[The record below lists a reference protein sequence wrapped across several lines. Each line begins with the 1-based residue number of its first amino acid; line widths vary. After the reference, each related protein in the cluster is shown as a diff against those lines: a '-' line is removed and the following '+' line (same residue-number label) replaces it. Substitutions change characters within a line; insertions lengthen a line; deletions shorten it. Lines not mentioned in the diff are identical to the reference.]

1 MKYAL
6 LPGGFKP
13 PHAGHYE
20 SAKYLAKNTDA
31 DVVIVKI
38 GSGVRDGVTPTMS
51 LNLWNLYLLTDPDP
65 VAKKIKAY
73 VSTNPSPVRDVYIF
87 VEKEVPK
94 GSTVYLGVG
103 EKDSSS
109 DRWDRIPDFAEKAG
123 VKAEITVIPPQA
135 GGISGTQLRDIIKQG
150 NKENFFKYIP
160 KHLSLEE
167 KEAAWEEISAVLTM
181 NEQKQQG
188 KILRIFDF
196 DDTLAKSDAN
206 IYVTH
211 QDGTKDTLNPA
222 QFAVYEPKP
231 GDKFNFKEFSSI
243 IKNAKPIQQNID
255 RLKQAASKP
264 NIRTTILTARLLGY
278 PVKKYLKDNFNLDV
292 YVVALG
298 DGDPQKKS
306 NWIEKQIQKGY
317 SDIEFIDDSI
327 KNIKAV
333 DELKS
338 KYPDIT
344 LKTELVPHDI
354 SESKK
359 FSVNWWKKQILE
371 NLITEGGA
379 AGHMAHPFDLPNV
392 NTGKD
397 LIKVFENA
405 ADSLSKNPGSVKID
419 GVNASIRLVTL
430 DGKQQFVLDRGSG
443 KELDVKGIT
452 KDDLLARFGEG
463 HGMLKVGEEV
473 LDIFNDA
480 LPTIKPELDKL
491 GFTKNPNLMFNM
503 EYVSGKTNV
512 QDYGKNFIAI
522 HGMNEIKQVE
532 GKKSRKSNEVY
543 YDKQALENLIK
554 KLEPVANKKGY
565 EIYGSIPTKF
575 TKKPNF
581 SSALNQ
587 KYTIEFTEKKE
598 TKSLKNWLDEV
609 KQIPSP
615 TDMITIEDDAGTK
628 KKVGALSKVIYTTLL
643 GGSNI
648 DDFVPETQDRKKAI
662 DGFVTYLATEKLG
675 DEILKV
681 ADSPMGPVEDHE
693 GIVVRDDKIASIPFK
708 ITGKFIRGGLESSF
722 QKG

>member
-31 DVVIVKI
+31 DFIIIKI
-38 GSGVRDGVTPTMS
+38 GSGVRDNITPNMS
-51 LNLWNLYLLTDPDP
+51 LNLWNLYILTDPDP
-65 VAKKIKAY
+65 LAKKIKAY
-73 VSTNPSPVRDVYIF
+73 VSTNPSPVRDAYVFISD
-87 VEKEVPK
+87 ETPK
-94 GSTVYLGVG
+94 NSTVYLGVG
-103 EKDSSS
+103 EKDASG

-123 VKAEITVIPPQA
+123 VKAEIMVIPPQA
-135 GGISGTQLRDIIKQG
+135 GGISGTQLRNTIKQG
-150 NKENFFKYIP
+150 NKEEFFKYVP
-160 KHLSLEE
+160 KHLSSGE
-167 KEAAWEEISAVLTM
+167 KEAAWEEISTIMM
-181 NEQKQQG
+181 NEQKQG
-188 KILRIFDF
+188 KTLRVFDF

-206 IYVTH
+206 IYVTNK
-211 QDGTKDTLNPA
+211 DGVKNTLTPA
-222 QFAVYEPKP
+222 QFALYDPKP
-231 GDKFNFKEFSSI
+231 GDKFNFKEFSSV
-243 IKNAKPIQQNID
+243 IKKARPIQQNIT

-298 DGDPQKKS
+298 DANPQKKAD
-306 NWIEKQIQKGY
+306 WIEKQIQNGY
-317 SDIEFIDDSI
+317 TDIEFIDDSI
-327 KNIKAV
+327 KNIQAV
-333 DELKS
+333 DKLKT
-338 KYPDIT
+338 KHPDVD
-344 LKTELVPHDI
+344 LKTELVPHNV
-354 SESKK
+354 SEV
-359 FSVNWWKKQILE
+359 FSVNWWKQQILE
-371 NLITEGGA
+371 NMINEGGA
-379 AGHMAHPFDLPNV
+379 AGHMAHPFNLPNV
-392 NTGKD
+392 NTGRD
-397 LIKVFENA
+397 LIKIFEKT

-430 DGKQQFVLDRGSG
+430 DGKPQFVLDRGSG

-452 KDDLLARFGEG
+452 KDDLLDRFGEG

-473 LDIFNDA
+473 LDIFNVA
-480 LPTIKPELDKL
+480 LPIIKPELDKL

-522 HGMNEIKQVE
+522 HGINEIKQVE
-532 GKKSRKSNEVY
+532 GKKSRKSNEVS
-543 YDKQALENLIK
+543 YDRQTFENLIK
-554 KLEPVANKKGY
+554 KLEPVAKKKGY

-587 KYTIEFTEKKE
+587 RYTLEFTEGKQ
-598 TKSLKNWLDEV
+598 TKTLKAWLDEI
-609 KQIPSP
+609 KQIPSS

-628 KKVGALSKVIYTTLL
+628 KKAGALTKVVYVTLL
-643 GGSNI
+643 GGSNV
-648 DDFVPETQDRKKAI
+648 DDFIPEAQDRKKAI
-662 DGFVTYLATEKLG
+662 DGFVTYLAVEKLG

-722 QKG
+722 QKE

>member
-31 DVVIVKI
+31 DFIIIKI
-38 GSGVRDGVTPTMS
+38 GSGVRDNITPNMS
-51 LNLWNLYLLTDPDP
+51 LNLWNLYILTDPDP
-65 VAKKIKAY
+65 LAKKIKAY
-73 VSTNPSPVRDVYIF
+73 VSTNPSPVRDAYVFISD
-87 VEKEVPK
+87 ETPK
-94 GSTVYLGVG
+94 NSTVYLGVG
-103 EKDSSS
+103 EKDASG

-123 VKAEITVIPPQA
+123 VKAEIMVIPPQA
-135 GGISGTQLRDIIKQG
+135 GGISGTQLRNTIKQG
-150 NKENFFKYIP
+150 NKVEFFKYVP
-160 KHLSLEE
+160 KHLSSGE
-167 KEAAWEEISAVLTM
+167 KEVAWEEISTIMM
-181 NEQKQQG
+181 NEQKQG
-188 KILRIFDF
+188 KTLRVFDF

-206 IYVTH
+206 IYVTNK
-211 QDGTKDTLNPA
+211 DGVKNTLTPA
-222 QFAVYEPKP
+222 QFALYDPKP
-231 GDKFNFKEFSSI
+231 GDKFNFKEFSSV
-243 IKNAKPIQQNID
+243 IKKARPIQQNIT

-298 DGDPQKKS
+298 DANPQKKAD
-306 NWIEKQIQKGY
+306 WIEKQIQNGY
-317 SDIEFIDDSI
+317 TDIEFIDDSI
-327 KNIKAV
+327 KNIQAV
-333 DELKS
+333 DKLKT
-338 KYPDIT
+338 KHPDVD
-344 LKTELVPHDI
+344 LKTELVPHNV
-354 SESKK
+354 SEV
-359 FSVNWWKKQILE
+359 FSVNWWKQQILE
-371 NLITEGGA
+371 NMINEGGA
-379 AGHMAHPFDLPNV
+379 AGHMAHPFNLPNV
-392 NTGKD
+392 NTGRD
-397 LIKVFENA
+397 LIKIFEKT

-430 DGKQQFVLDRGSG
+430 DGKPQFVLDRGSG

-452 KDDLLARFGEG
+452 KDDLLDRFGEG

-473 LDIFNDA
+473 LDIFNVA
-480 LPTIKPELDKL
+480 LPIIKPELDKL

-522 HGMNEIKQVE
+522 QGINEIKQVE
-532 GKKSRKSNEVY
+532 GKKSRKSNEVS
-543 YDKQALENLIK
+543 YDRQTFENLIK
-554 KLEPVANKKGY
+554 KLESVAKKKGY

-587 KYTIEFTEKKE
+587 RYTLEFTEGKQ
-598 TKSLKNWLDEV
+598 TKTLKAWLDEI
-609 KQIPSP
+609 KQIPSS

-628 KKVGALSKVIYTTLL
+628 KKAGALTKVVYVTLL
-643 GGSNI
+643 GGSNV
-648 DDFVPETQDRKKAI
+648 DDFVPEAQDRKKAI
-662 DGFVTYLATEKLG
+662 DGFVTYLAVEKLG

-722 QKG
+722 QKE